1 MMKEEERGRMKEAY
15 IVDGVRTAF
24 GRRNGGLSRI
34 RPDDLA
40 AITLKA
46 LVDRTGIEAG
56 AVEDVRLGCVT
67 QVGEQGYN
75 IGRLAP
81 LIAGFPVEVPGVSIN
96 RMCASSLEAVNQ
108 AAQAIRADVH
118 ELVIAAGVESMS
130 RVAMGSD
137 GSSFSDELLRQY
149 SIIPQGLSA
158 ELIAERWNLSRE
170 ALDTFS
176 WESHQRALKS
186 IESGRLAE
194 EIVPVSTVDAEGNPV
209 TITRDEGPRA
219 DTTIDKMGSLRAAFK
234 PDGKITAANS
244 SQITDGSAALLLA
257 SDVALERYDLKP
269 RARIRAMSVTG
280 VDPVIMLTGPIPATA
295 KVLEKAQLRF
305 EDMDVVEINEA
316 FASVVLAWGEEYH
329 PDWSRVNPNGGAI
342 ALGHPLGASGARLVL
357 TALHELERRQGRYA
371 LITMCIG
378 WGMAVATIIE
388 RV

>member
-1 MMKEEERGRMKEAY
+1 MPEAF
-15 IVDGVRTAF
+15 IIDGLRSPF
-24 GRRNGGLSRI
+24 GRRGGGLSRI

-40 AITLKA
+40 ARTLKA
-46 LVDRTGIEAG
+46 LTDKTGANPAE
-56 AVEDVRLGCVT
+56 VEDVRLGCVT
-67 QVGEQGYN
+67 QVGEQGFN

-81 LIAGFPVEVPGVSIN
+81 LIAGFPVEVPGVVIN

-118 ELVIAAGVESMS
+118 DIVIAAGVESMS
-130 RVAMGSD
+130 RVPMGSD
-137 GSSFSDELLRQY
+137 GSTFSDGLLGQY
-149 SIIPQGLSA
+149 NIVPQGVSA
-158 ELIAERWNLSRE
+158 EMIAERWHLSRE
-170 ALDTFS
+170 ALDAFS
-176 WESHQRALKS
+176 YESHQRALRAA
-186 IESGRLAE
+186 EAGYFAE
-194 EIVPVSTVDAEGNPV
+194 EIVPIDTVDAEGQSV
-209 TITRDEGPRA
+209 TISRDEGPRA
-219 DTTIDKMGSLRAAFK
+219 DTSVEKMASLRPVFK
-234 PDGKITAANS
+234 ADGVVTAANS

-257 SDVALERYDLKP
+257 SERGVNRLNLQP
-269 RARIRAMSVTG
+269 RARVVAMSVVG

-295 KVLEKAQLRF
+295 KVLEKAGLRF

-342 ALGHPLGASGARLVL
+342 SMGHPLGASGGRLVL

>member
-1 MMKEEERGRMKEAY
+1 MRQAY
-15 IVDGVRTAF
+15 IVDGIRTPF

-40 AITLKA
+40 AATLSD
-46 LVDRTGIEAG
+46 LISRTHVDPASI
-56 AVEDVRLGCVT
+56 EDVRLGCVT

-118 ELVIAAGVESMS
+118 DLVIAAGVECMS

-137 GSSFSDELLRQY
+137 GATFSDGLLSRFN
-149 SIIPQGLSA
+149 IVPQGLSA
-158 ELIAERWNLSRE
+158 EMIAEKWNLSRDV
-170 ALDTFS
+170 LDQFS
-176 WESHQRALKS
+176 LESHRRALKAQ
-186 IESGRLAE
+186 ESGFFAD
-194 EIVPVSTVDAEGNPV
+194 EIIPVSTQDAEGRPV
-209 TITRDEGPRA
+209 TITLDEGPRA
-219 DTTIDKMGSLRAAFK
+219 NTTLEKMAGLYPVFK
-234 PDGKITAANS
+234 PDGCVTAANS

-257 SDVALERYDLKP
+257 SEEAIHQHHLTP
-269 RARIRAMSVTG
+269 RARIVAMTVVG

-295 KVLEKAQLRF
+295 KVLSKAGLAF
-305 EDMDVVEINEA
+305 DDIDVFEINEA

-329 PDWSRVNPNGGAI
+329 PDWQRVNPHGGAI
-342 ALGHPLGASGARLVL
+342 ALGHPLGASGARLTL
-357 TALHELERRQGRYA
+357 TAIHELERQKGRYA
-371 LITMCIG
+371 LIAMCIG
-378 WGMAVATIIE
+378 WGMAVATILE